1 MSARSGGAKTSRK
14 QEGIKVVADNRRARF
29 DYEILQTFEAGLELK
44 GSEVK
49 SLRENQAS
57 IKESF
62 AMIRDEEVFL
72 INSYI
77 APYESANIFNHD
89 PRRERKLLLNKR
101 EISRLMGKTLIRGY
115 TLIPLKI
122 YFKRGRAKVDLALGK
137 GKKVHDKRDDI
148 KKREADR
155 EMEKGMKRRY

>member
-1 MSARSGGAKTSRK
+1 M
-14 QEGIKVVADNRRARF
+14 QKVVCTHPRAKR
-29 DYEILQTFEAGLELK
+29 DYDIEENYEAGIELK

-49 SLRENQAS
+49 SLRGNQAS

-62 AMIRDEEVFL
+62 AMIRSEEVFL
-72 INSYI
+72 VNSYI
-77 APYESANIFNHD
+77 APYESATVFNHD

-101 EISRLMGKTLIRGY
+101 EIMRLMGKTQIRGY
-115 TLIPLKI
+115 TLIPTKI
-122 YFKRGRAKVDLALGK
+122 YFKNGKAKVDLALGK

-155 EMEKGMKRRY
+155 EMEKAMKRHY

>member
-1 MSARSGGAKTSRK
+1 M
-14 QEGIKVVADNRRARF
+14 EKVVCTHPRAKR
-29 DYEILQTFEAGLELK
+29 DYDIEENYEAGIELK

-49 SLRENQAS
+49 SLRSNQAS

-62 AMIRDEEVFL
+62 AMIRDGEVFL

-77 APYESANIFNHD
+77 APYEQANLLNHE

-101 EISRLMGKTLIRGY
+101 EINRLMGKTLIRGY
-115 TLIPLKI
+115 TLVPIKV
-122 YFKRGRAKVDLALGK
+122 YFKRGKAKVDIALGK
-137 GKKVHDKRDDI
+137 GKRVHDRRDDV

-155 EMEKGMKRRY
+155 EMEKALKRRY

>member
-1 MSARSGGAKTSRK
+1 M
-14 QEGIKVVADNRRARF
+14 EKVVCTHPRAKR
-29 DYEILQTFEAGLELK
+29 DYDIEENYEAGIELK

-49 SLRENQAS
+49 SLRANQAS

-77 APYESANIFNHD
+77 APYEQANLFNHE

-101 EISRLMGKTLIRGY
+101 EINRLMGKTLIRGY

-122 YFKRGRAKVDLALGK
+122 YFKKGRAKVDLALGK
-137 GKKVHDKRDDI
+137 GKKFVDRREDI

-155 EMEKGMKRRY
+155 EMEKALKRRY

>member
-1 MSARSGGAKTSRK
+1 M
-14 QEGIKVVADNRRARF
+14 EKVVCTHPRAKR
-29 DYEILQTFEAGLELK
+29 DYDIEENYEAGIELK

-49 SLRENQAS
+49 SLRANQAS

-77 APYESANIFNHD
+77 APYEQANLFNHE
-89 PRRERKLLLNKR
+89 PRRERKLLLNKH
-101 EISRLMGKTLIRGY
+101 EINRLMGKTLIRGY

-122 YFKRGRAKVDLALGK
+122 YFKKGRAKVDLALGK
-137 GKKVHDKRDDI
+137 GKKFVDRREDI

-155 EMEKGMKRRY
+155 EMEKALKRRY

>member
-1 MSARSGGAKTSRK
+1 M
-14 QEGIKVVADNRRARF
+14 QKVVCTHPRAKR
-29 DYEILQTFEAGLELK
+29 DYDIEENYEAGIELK

-49 SLRENQAS
+49 SLRGNQAS

-62 AMIRDEEVFL
+62 AMIRNEEVFL
-72 INSYI
+72 VNSYI
-77 APYESANIFNHD
+77 APYESATVFNHD

-101 EISRLMGKTLIRGY
+101 EIMRLMGKTQIRGY
-115 TLIPLKI
+115 TLVPTKI
-122 YFKRGRAKVDLALGK
+122 YFKNGKAKVDLALGK

-155 EMEKGMKRRY
+155 EMEKAMKRHY

>member
-1 MSARSGGAKTSRK
+1 M
-14 QEGIKVVADNRRARF
+14 EKVVCTHPRAKR
-29 DYEILQTFEAGLELK
+29 DYDIEENYEAGIELK

-49 SLRENQAS
+49 SLRGNQAS

-72 INSYI
+72 VNSYI
-77 APYESANIFNHD
+77 APYEQASVFNHD

-101 EISRLMGKTLIRGY
+101 EISRLMGKTIIRGY

-122 YFKRGRAKVDLALGK
+122 YFKRGKAKVDLALGK
-137 GKKVHDKRDDI
+137 GKKVHDRRDDI

-155 EMEKGMKRRY
+155 EMEKAMKRRY

>member
-1 MSARSGGAKTSRK
+1 M
-14 QEGIKVVADNRRARF
+14 EKVVCTHPRAKR
-29 DYEILQTFEAGLELK
+29 DYIIEENYEAGIELK

-49 SLRENQAS
+49 SLRGNQAS

-72 INSYI
+72 VNSYI
-77 APYESANIFNHD
+77 APYDKASVFNHD

-101 EISRLMGKTLIRGY
+101 EIARLMGKTIIRGY

-122 YFKRGRAKVDLALGK
+122 YFKKGRAKVDLALGK
-137 GKKVHDKRDDI
+137 GKKVIDRRDDI

-155 EMEKGMKRRY
+155 EMEKAMKRRF

>member
-1 MSARSGGAKTSRK
+1 M
-14 QEGIKVVADNRRARF
+14 EKVVCTHPRAKR
-29 DYEILQTFEAGLELK
+29 DYDIEENYEAGIELK

-49 SLRENQAS
+49 SLRSNQAS

-62 AMIRDEEVFL
+62 AMIRDGEVFL

-77 APYESANIFNHD
+77 APYEQANLLNHE

-101 EISRLMGKTLIRGY
+101 EINRLMGKTLIRGY
-115 TLIPLKI
+115 TLIPLKV
-122 YFKRGRAKVDLALGK
+122 YFKRGKAKVDLALGK
-137 GKKVHDKRDDI
+137 GKKVHDRRDDI

-155 EMEKGMKRRY
+155 EMEKALKRRY